1 MKLLG
6 KLGKGAYGTVYKVE
20 THKGKF
26 ALKRNLVD
34 DVIDFSG
41 SLREL
46 DILTKV
52 QEEYIVKLEE
62 VFTSPPVALSPL
74 PQYYKDDYIYFL
86 FPRASCDL
94 HSLIYRKRKIGWDK
108 KELIVRNL
116 LHGLDYIHS
125 KNVIHRDIKPSNILW
140 TGKKAVFCDFGISK
154 INTLQEPLSPRVSIS
169 WYRSPEMFQ
178 PGTYDLKA
186 DIWALGCVFVELF
199 THKPLFYGSE
209 AEVVHGMENLTTKK
223 LYSLLSSVP
232 EVYKELVVGMLNKD
246 PTERLTCGKALKLL
260 NEEVLFTSLEFPK
273 EVLPK
278 KAERKKLFLFVQTIY
293 KEVDISPRILFQ
305 SLSLFN
311 RYLAHVNYDHSEEG
325 IILRYLTCLYISF
338 KYFSKL
344 IEMKEFF
351 AFLPNKFYP
360 DKYSNKETLRFAEEF
375 ERYMVFN
382 VCNKN
387 IYSPTPYEAAD
398 EFNHK
403 LKQKEISSLLDY
415 YSKVV
420 GKYTSLEIF
429 SSWKKK
435 KR

>member
-1 MKLLG
+1 MKLIG

-34 DVIDFSG
+34 EAVDFSG

-52 QEEYIVKLEE
+52 QGEYTVKLEE
-62 VFTSPPVALSPL
+62 VFISSPVALSPL

-86 FPRASCDL
+86 FPKASCDL
-94 HSLIYRKRKIGWDK
+94 HSLIYRKRKIDWDTK
-108 KELIVRNL
+108 DVIVRNL

-178 PGTYDLKA
+178 LQTYDFKA

-209 AEVVHGMENLTTKK
+209 TEVARAMEKLTEKK

-232 EVYKELVVGMLNKD
+232 EVYRELVVKMLNKN

-260 NEEVLFTSLEFPK
+260 NEKILFISLEFPK

-278 KAERKKLFLFVQTIY
+278 KTERTKLFPFVQAIY
-293 KEVDISPRILFQ
+293 KEVDIPPRILFQ

-325 IILRYLTCLYISF
+325 IMLRYLTCLYISF

-344 IEMKEFF
+344 VEIREFF

-360 DKYSNKETLRFAEEF
+360 IKYSNKETLRFAEEF
-375 ERYMVFN
+375 ERYIVFN
-382 VCNKN
+382 VCNRN

-403 LKQKEISSLLDY
+403 LSQEEISSLLEY
-415 YSKVV
+415 YSKAS

-435 KR
+435 KH